1 MRILQVFNRYLERG
15 GEEESVER
23 ISNVLAKRHE
33 VFHCYFDSRMWTHE
47 STGFDNIRH
56 ILWMF
61 YNPGAVERFRR
72 QVQACRPDLILVH
85 NVFPVGSIGVLREAT
100 RLGIPV
106 FHVVHNFRPF
116 SVNGYLWADG
126 HLIPQGLK
134 RNFIPEVLAGAWQDS
149 RPKTAVLAGV
159 LWVMH
164 LMGIYDQI
172 DCWLA
177 ISRFMRDAFVG
188 AGIPAEKVF
197 VLRHSW
203 NARRGSLE
211 PEARSQSAE
220 GPSLLF
226 LGRLTESKGVE
237 VLLKAWELAAAKAPS
252 AKLFIG
258 GSGPM
263 EKLVS
268 RAAAKL
274 PRCEYVGQ
282 VGGAR
287 KEELL
292 TNCTAMVVP
301 SVWWEPLGLVTYE
314 AYDYGKPVLAAAAG
328 GLSETILPGETGWV
342 HTPGD
347 VEQLAAQIV
356 EALNDPEECQRRGTN
371 GRNWLQQHTRTE
383 DWLDEF
389 DVIANEI
396 LSKPKFQSP
405 LKPATQGKGPR
416 G

>member
-1 MRILQVFNRYLERG
+1 M
-15 GEEESVER
+15 
-23 ISNVLAKRHE
+23 
-33 VFHCYFDSRMWTHE
+33 
-47 STGFDNIRH
+47 
-56 ILWMF
+56 
-61 YNPGAVERFRR
+61 
-72 QVQACRPDLILVH
+72 
-85 NVFPVGSIGVLREAT
+85 
-100 RLGIPV
+100 
-106 FHVVHNFRPF
+106 
-116 SVNGYLWADG
+116 
-126 HLIPQGLK
+126 
-134 RNFIPEVLAGAWQDS
+134 
-149 RPKTAVLAGV
+149 
-159 LWVMH
+159 MH
-164 LMGIYDQI
+164 LMGIYNRI

-177 ISRFMRDAFVG
+177 ISKFMRDAFVG
-188 AGIPAEKVF
+188 AGVPAEKVF

-203 NARRGSLE
+203 NSRWTSAPVSRNQ
-211 PEARSQSAE
+211 PED

-237 VLLKAWELAAAKAPS
+237 VLLKAWELASVKVPNAR
-252 AKLFIG
+252 LFIG

-263 EKLVS
+263 EKLVIA
-268 RAAAKL
+268 AAAKL

-282 VGGAR
+282 VSGTR

-347 VEQLAAQIV
+347 AQQLADQIV
-356 EALNDPEECQRRGTN
+356 EALNHPEECQRRGTN

-389 DVIANEI
+389 DLIANEI
-396 LSKPKFQSP
+396 LSKPKFKSP
-405 LKPATQGKGPR
+405 PHQ
-416 G
+416 